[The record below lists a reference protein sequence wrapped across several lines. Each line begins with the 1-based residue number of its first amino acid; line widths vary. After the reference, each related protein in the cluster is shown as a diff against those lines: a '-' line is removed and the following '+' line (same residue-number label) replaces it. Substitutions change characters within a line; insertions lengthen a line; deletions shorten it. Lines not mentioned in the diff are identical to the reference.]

1 MCHIRL
7 FDKIFHTLSPNEQKK
22 AVKTVAIKNKIV
34 YNIKAARRWG
44 VSGTLYLQSAIAEL
58 NAFLDGVYGRFA
70 RRKEC

>member
-1 MCHIRL
+1 M
-7 FDKIFHTLSPNEQKK
+7 
-22 AVKTVAIKNKIV
+22 VAILRKIV

-58 NAFLDGVYGRFA
+58 NAFLDVVYGRFA

>member
-1 MCHIRL
+1 M
-7 FDKIFHTLSPNEQKK
+7 
-22 AVKTVAIKNKIV
+22 VAFLMQMV

-58 NAFLDGVYGRFA
+58 NAFLDEVYGRSA